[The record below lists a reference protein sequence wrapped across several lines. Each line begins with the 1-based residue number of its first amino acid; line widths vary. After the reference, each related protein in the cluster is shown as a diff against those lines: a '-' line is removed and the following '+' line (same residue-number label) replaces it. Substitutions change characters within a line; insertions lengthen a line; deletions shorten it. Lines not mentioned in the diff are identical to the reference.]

1 MSKQTVGVLFGG
13 KSAEHEVS
21 ILSANSIIKNLD
33 CSKYTV
39 IPIYVDIHG
48 QWNWLDSP
56 SLESGEKK
64 ISHIKHEIQK
74 IQGAQEIASNPTI
87 IHNLSTSHA
96 SSKLDVIFPILHGT
110 LGEDGAMQGLLDLLS
125 IPYISSGIL
134 SSAITM
140 DKEFSK
146 KILQQHNINVAPYIS
161 IKEYEYFASNQE
173 TIFKK
178 ILDKFDF
185 PLFVKPSNC
194 GSSIGISKAKDSKE
208 LDNAI
213 REAFKY
219 DQKILVEQGI
229 TCREIEVSVLENIN
243 DYDDPIISH
252 PGELI
257 PNDEFY
263 SYNAKYIMA
272 DGAKFDIPAK
282 LPTHIAELIRKN
294 AGEIFKI
301 LECNCLARVDF
312 FLEDETNKVFF
323 NEINTLPGFTE
334 ISLYPKML
342 EHYGIKY
349 RELLDLLISLAIKKH
364 KIRQNKIENS
374 VRILDSIK
382 LLK

>member
-1 MSKQTVGVLFGG
+1 MTRLRVGVLFGG

-21 ILSANSIIKNLD
+21 IVSASSIIKNLD
-33 CSKYTV
+33 SRKYEVT
-39 IPIYVDIHG
+39 PIYIDIHG
-48 QWNWLDSP
+48 KWNWLDIS
-56 SLESGEKK
+56 SLKDDDKK
-64 ISHIKHEIQK
+64 ISYIKQEIQS
-74 IQGAQEIASNPTI
+74 IQNAQHIEQNKSLINNLGATHKESQ
-87 IHNLSTSHA
+87 
-96 SSKLDVIFPILHGT
+96 LDAIFPILHGT
-110 LGEDGAMQGLLDLLS
+110 LGEDGAIQGFLDLLS

-134 SSAITM
+134 SSAVTM
-140 DKEFSK
+140 DKEFAK
-146 KILQQHNINVAPYIS
+146 KILQQHNINTAPFIS
-161 IKEYEYFASNQE
+161 IKEHEYCTKNQ
-173 TIFKK
+173 TA
-178 ILDKFDF
+178 ILKRISAELSF

-194 GSSIGISKAKDSKE
+194 GSSIGISKVKNIGA
-208 LDNAI
+208 LDAAI
-213 REAFKY
+213 IEAFKY

-229 TCREIEVSVLENIN
+229 SAREIEISVLENVN
-243 DYDDPIISH
+243 DYGNPIVSF

-282 LPTHIAELIRKN
+282 LPDDISELIRKN
-294 AGEIFKI
+294 AGDIFKI

-312 FLEDETNKVFF
+312 FLEKETNKVFF

-334 ISLYPKML
+334 ISLYPKLL

-349 RELLDLLISLAIKKH
+349 PELLDMLINLAIKKH